1 MLTQLRGLFFLC
13 AFMLVSAQVYAV
25 PPETKICDLGELL
38 RSPERMAAS
47 GECAALYI
55 KVKDQPISC
64 GLYDKLTKEMKD
76 SWVKASREICGKSEA
91 CNEVM
96 AQCAARQLSGK
107 DLSAG
112 NSGQA
117 FSAQAGSNNSQP
129 TRERSL
135 AESTSA
141 SNKGTR
147 TNRIGAAA
155 PSAPQG
161 GSSPGSTISS
171 PRSQRSTNSAASSSA
186 TTSSVSSSSNSSA
199 GSSSSIGTPDC
210 YVCIYDSTDSMT
222 QAKCQVRGRNA
233 RRSGIR
239 NVVVVSHIEALYE
252 SEHKNRICG
261 CKNIDMFGIVHG
273 KPGQEDLPF
282 KQIKTLLKVAPQC
295 SNIALTHMN
304 CSGFDSVTKAL
315 AEADTLSRDMA
326 KSGYEGTVTVTGN
339 QTVTSD
345 PSSSADVLAQY
356 DIDVSETTD
365 SAVEKAFWSALV
377 KTISPVSTILM
388 TIRAPRRVLLNGAMQ
403 KEFCDHV
410 NTPIGFQV
418 CASGVTLALSPC
430 KPVGHVSE
438 VDKGENATQTILC
451 AKDGKRANQS
461 CSYIE
466 LKDVPDITLADGRTL
481 LKTLSDFDYGEDGC
495 KYEGQVCL
503 CKWEEPSV
511 CSS

>member
-1 MLTQLRGLFFLC
+1 
-13 AFMLVSAQVYAV
+13 
-25 PPETKICDLGELL
+25 
-38 RSPERMAAS
+38 
-47 GECAALYI
+47 
-55 KVKDQPISC
+55 
-64 GLYDKLTKEMKD
+64 
-76 SWVKASREICGKSEA
+76 
-91 CNEVM
+91 
-96 AQCAARQLSGK
+96 
-107 DLSAG
+107 
-112 NSGQA
+112 
-117 FSAQAGSNNSQP
+117 
-129 TRERSL
+129 
-135 AESTSA
+135 
-141 SNKGTR
+141 
-147 TNRIGAAA
+147 
-155 PSAPQG
+155 
-161 GSSPGSTISS
+161 
-171 PRSQRSTNSAASSSA
+171 
-186 TTSSVSSSSNSSA
+186 
-199 GSSSSIGTPDC
+199 
-210 YVCIYDSTDSMT
+210 MT
-222 QAKCQVRGRNA
+222 QAKCQLRGRNA

-326 KSGYEGTVTVTGN
+326 KSGHEGTVTVTGN

-345 PSSSADVLAQY
+345 PSYFGQRIAQY
-356 DIDVSETTD
+356 DIDVSEKTD
-365 SAVEKAFWSALV
+365 SAVVQVAKGALGR
-377 KTISPVSTILM
+377 TTYSVSTILLTM
-388 TIRAPRRVLLNGAMQ
+388 IAPRRTLLKGATA

-438 VDKGENATQTILC
+438 VHKGENATQTILC

>member
-1 MLTQLRGLFFLC
+1 
-13 AFMLVSAQVYAV
+13 
-25 PPETKICDLGELL
+25 
-38 RSPERMAAS
+38 MAAS

-64 GLYDKLTKEMKD
+64 GLYDQLTKEMKD

-91 CNEVM
+91 CSEVM

-129 TRERSL
+129 PQERSL
-135 AESTSA
+135 AGSTSA

-161 GSSPGSTISS
+161 GSSPGSTVSS
-171 PRSQRSTNSAASSSA
+171 PRSQSSTNSAASSSA
-186 TTSSVSSSSNSSA
+186 TTSSASSSSNSSA

-210 YVCIYDSTDSMT
+210 YVCIYDSTDSSA
-222 QAKCQVRGRNA
+222 QAKCQVKGRNA

-252 SEHKNRICG
+252 SEHKNTICG
-261 CKNIDMFGIVHG
+261 CKNIDVFAIVHG

-282 KQIKTLLKVAPQC
+282 KEIKTLLKVAPQC
-295 SNIALTHMN
+295 SNINFHN
-304 CSGFDSVTKAL
+304 VRCSGFDSVTKAL

-326 KSGYEGTVTVTGN
+326 KSGYKGTVTVTGN

-345 PSSSADVLAQY
+345 PNFLGQRIAQF
-356 DIDVSETTD
+356 DIDMSEKTD
-365 SAVEKAFWSALV
+365 SAVVQVAASALERTKKSLGV
-377 KTISPVSTILM
+377 ILQTII
-388 TIRAPRRVLLNGAMQ
+388 APRAMLLHGAAQ

-430 KPVGHVSE
+430 EPVGHVSS
-438 VDKGENATQTILC
+438 VHKGENATQTILC

-461 CSYIE
+461 CSYIK
-466 LKDVPDITLADGRTL
+466 LKDVPDITLANGFTL
-481 LKTLSDFDYGEDGC
+481 LEVMSAMDYGDDGC
-495 KYEGQVCL
+495 RHHGQVCL